1 MPKVKKP
8 PLKLPNPVNSNPS
21 LDAEHIIYVAG
32 TGGGK
37 TSAVKHLGY
46 VPKASQAVFFDPYR
60 NYAGQ
65 KFQGQ
70 QCHGTSSRLAFLKS
84 LLMARKRGQSFKLAY
99 VPEFGAC
106 ADELEFFSSVVW
118 SMGNG
123 QAPKLHAVIEE
134 LASCVES
141 SGKLLGKAGE
151 LWRGGRQ
158 FGLVCH
164 SVFQKGQEVPKTVTD
179 QSSTW
184 WIGAVNSVADAR
196 YLADKKGLNVRE
208 IETLISAKVNKERIG
223 KPIAEF
229 LLVKDGIG
237 NVSKQAFNCAT
248 GLKVALSYR

>member
-1 MPKVKKP
+1 MAKKAKTQ
-8 PLKLPNPVNSNPS
+8 LKLPNPVNSNPS

-106 ADELEFFSSVVW
+106 GDELEFFASVVW
-118 SMGNG
+118 SLGNG
-123 QAPKLHAVIEE
+123 HAPKLHTVIEE

-184 WIGAVNSVADAR
+184 WIGAVNSAADAR
-196 YLADKKGLNVRE
+196 YLADKKGLLVKE
-208 IETLISAKVNKERIG
+208 IESLVSAKVNKTRIG
-223 KPIAEF
+223 KPIAEY

-237 NVSKQAFNCAT
+237 NVAKLAFNCQT
-248 GLKVALSYR
+248 GQTVPLNYR